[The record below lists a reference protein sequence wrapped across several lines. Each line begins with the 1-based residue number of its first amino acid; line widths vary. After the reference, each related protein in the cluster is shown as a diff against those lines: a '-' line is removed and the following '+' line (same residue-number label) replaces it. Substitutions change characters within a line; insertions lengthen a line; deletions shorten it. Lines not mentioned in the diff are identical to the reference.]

1 LLFKKKKKL
10 KNRRKLKEHKQAK
23 KIFEN
28 KKSFS
33 RIFFLLYS
41 AVKKRAAHCR
51 FPKKNKTKNL
61 FSVGAHSEIL
71 ACKTDNLDGQCRTPT
86 ATPTPY
92 KAKQKYK
99 PRPPSPPLQKL
110 APPKK

>member
-10 KNRRKLKEHKQAK
+10 KNRKKIENTTSKSK

-41 AVKKRAAHCR
+41 AVKKTRHAL
-51 FPKKNKTKNL
+51 PISQKNKTKNL
-61 FSVGAHSEIL
+61 FSVGA
-71 ACKTDNLDGQCRTPT
+71 RT
-86 ATPTPY
+86 
-92 KAKQKYK
+92 Q
-99 PRPPSPPLQKL
+99 RNISV
-110 APPKK
+110 

>member
-1 LLFKKKKKL
+1 L
-10 KNRRKLKEHKQAK
+10 KTQQAKAK

-41 AVKKRAAHCR
+41 AVKKTRHAL
-51 FPKKNKTKNL
+51 PISQKNKTKNL

-71 ACKTDNLDGQCRTPT
+71 ACKTDNLDG
-86 ATPTPY
+86 
-92 KAKQKYK
+92 
-99 PRPPSPPLQKL
+99 
-110 APPKK
+110 

>member
-10 KNRRKLKEHKQAK
+10 KNRKKIENTTSKSK

-41 AVKKRAAHCR
+41 AVKKTRHAL
-51 FPKKNKTKNL
+51 PISQKNKTKNL

-71 ACKTDNLDGQCRTPT
+71 ACKTDNLDG
-86 ATPTPY
+86 
-92 KAKQKYK
+92 
-99 PRPPSPPLQKL
+99 
-110 APPKK
+110 